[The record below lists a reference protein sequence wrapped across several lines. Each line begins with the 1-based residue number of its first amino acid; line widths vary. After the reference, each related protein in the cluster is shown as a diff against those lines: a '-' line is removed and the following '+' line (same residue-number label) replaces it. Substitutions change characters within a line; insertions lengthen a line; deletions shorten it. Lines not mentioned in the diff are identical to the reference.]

1 MFMLLVIQNSTINL
15 LYKTNNKTVCIN
27 FTSQVCVCVCVC
39 VLCVCVQGLLLV
51 LDILHL
57 PRYGCELVVVCL
69 FASYTNIIILN
80 VPISFSVKHD
90 STTKEK
96 GVD

>member
-15 LYKTNNKTVCIN
+15 L
-27 FTSQVCVCVCVC
+27 
-39 VLCVCVQGLLLV
+39 
-51 LDILHL
+51 
-57 PRYGCELVVVCL
+57 
-69 FASYTNIIILN
+69 FANYTNIIILN
-80 VPISFSVKHD
+80 IPISFSVKHN

>member
-1 MFMLLVIQNSTINL
+1 M
-15 LYKTNNKTVCIN
+15 
-27 FTSQVCVCVCVC
+27 CVCVCVC
-39 VLCVCVQGLLLV
+39 ASVQGLLLA
-51 LDILHL
+51 LDSLHL
-57 PRYGCELVVVCL
+57 PRYRCELVVVCW

-80 VPISFSVKHD
+80 VPISFSVKHN